1 MTQPA
6 PAAAP
11 VRRHA
16 TLFVFVTV
24 LIDAIGIGIIIP
36 VMPDLLTELSDLPL
50 SQAAYWGGYLSFVY
64 AMMQF
69 LFGPTLGN
77 LSDRF
82 GRRPVL
88 LASLTALCLDYVVM
102 GLAPTLWLL
111 FVTRAIAGI
120 AGATFSTANAYVA
133 DVTPPE
139 ARAQNFGLMG
149 AGFGLGF
156 VIGPVIGG
164 FAGEFGTRVP
174 FFVAAALAGLNVAY
188 GLFVLPESLDPQNRR
203 AFSWARANPLGV
215 ARKIAAMPTV
225 AWFFAALFL
234 FNLAHFVYPAI
245 WSFYTKEA
253 FRWSSAEIGLSLA
266 FVGIGFAVVQ
276 GLLIRRLIPA
286 FGEART
292 AIAGFLVNVAAFL
305 GLAFATAG
313 WVVYALMPL
322 AALGAI
328 VTPALTGLMSN
339 RIPDDAQ
346 GELQGA
352 MSSIA
357 GITMIIT
364 PLMMTQLFGQFTAR
378 EALPYFPGAPFL
390 AAAVLMAAALVP
402 FMIGLNKGIQISTK
416 KGEQP

>member
-1 MTQPA
+1 MTATKTAA
-6 PAAAP
+6 PA
-11 VRRHA
+11 RKHA
-16 TLFVFVTV
+16 ILFVFDTV
-24 LIDAIGIGIIIP
+24 LIDAIGICIIIP

-50 SQAAYWGGYLSFVY
+50 NEAAYWGGYLDFVY
-64 AMMQF
+64 ALMQF
-69 LFGPTLGN
+69 ICSPTIGN

-88 LASLTALCLDYVVM
+88 LASLTALCADYIVM

-111 FVTRAIAGI
+111 FLTRVIAGI
-120 AGATFSTANAYVA
+120 AGATYSTANAYVA
-133 DVTPPE
+133 DVSPPE
-139 ARAQNFGLMG
+139 KRAQNFGLMG

-174 FFVAAALAGLNVAY
+174 FFAAAALAGLNVAY
-188 GLFVLPESLDPQNRR
+188 GLFVLPESLKPENRR

-215 ARKIAAMPTV
+215 ARRIASIPMV
-225 AWFFAALFL
+225 AWFFVALFL
-234 FNLAHFVYPAI
+234 FDLAHFVYPAV

-253 FRWSSAEIGLSLA
+253 FRWSSAEVGLSLA
-266 FVGIGFAVVQ
+266 FVGVGFAIVQ
-276 GLLIRRLIPA
+276 GWLIRKILPV

-292 AIAGFLVNVAAFL
+292 AIAGFLINTAGMAL
-305 GLAFATAG
+305 IAFASAG
-313 WVVYALMPL
+313 WMIYALMPL

-328 VTPALTGLMSN
+328 VTPALTGIMSN
-339 RIPDDAQ
+339 RVPDDAQ

-364 PLMMTQLFGQFTAR
+364 PIMMTQLFGRFTANDG
-378 EALPYFPGAPFL
+378 LPYFPGAPFL
-390 AAAVLMAAALVP
+390 AAAILMAAALVP
-402 FMIGLNKGIQISTK
+402 FLIGLKRGPDRPET
-416 KGEQP
+416 GA

>member
-1 MTQPA
+1 MNTPA
-6 PAAAP
+6 PAAVP

-16 TLFVFVTV
+16 TLFIFVTV

-50 SQAAYWGGYLSFVY
+50 SRAAYWGGYLSFVY

-69 LFGPTLGN
+69 LAGPTIGN

-88 LASLTALCLDYVVM
+88 LASLAALCADYVVM

-120 AGATFSTANAYVA
+120 AGATHSTANAYIA
-133 DVTPPE
+133 DVTPPDK
-139 ARAQNFGLMG
+139 RAQNFGLIG

-156 VIGPVIGG
+156 IVGPVIGG

-188 GLFVLPESLDPQNRR
+188 GLFVLPESLKAENRR
-203 AFSWARANPLGV
+203 GFSWARANPLGV
-215 ARKIAAMPTV
+215 ARKIAAMPTI
-225 AWFFAALFL
+225 AWFFLALFL
-234 FNLAHFVYPAI
+234 FDLAHFVYPAI

-253 FRWSSAEIGLSLA
+253 FNWSSAEIGLSLA
-266 FVGIGFAVVQ
+266 IVGVGFAVVQ
-276 GLLIRRLIPA
+276 GWLIRKVVPA
-286 FGEART
+286 FGEAKT
-292 AIAGFLVNVAAFL
+292 AIAGFVINVAAFL
-305 GLAFATAG
+305 GLAFANAG
-313 WVVYALMPL
+313 WMVYAVMPL
-322 AALGAI
+322 TALGAI
-328 VTPALTGLMSN
+328 ITPALTGIMSN

-364 PLMMTQLFGQFTAR
+364 PVMMTQLFGHFTAR
-378 EALPYFPGAPFL
+378 ESLPYFPGVPFL
-390 AAAVLMAAALVP
+390 AAALLMAAALVP
-402 FMIGLNKGIQISTK
+402 FMIGLNRGAQIPTRKGKPT
-416 KGEQP
+416 